1 MSCKSAMIPL
11 DEIISISPEQ
21 TVEEAL
27 GILLEKGIRA
37 MPVVSK
43 DGDYM
48 GMFHFHYILKFLL
61 PKSVRAEGGIQ
72 NLDFLTG
79 TDDLV
84 PRRLTEL
91 SDRTVVDL
99 MDSERPVLY
108 PDEVFWSAIHMAY
121 KYDAPMAVLES
132 ENSKKLVGIVTKQS
146 MIQDMQ
152 QRLLESKA
160 AVE

>member
-11 DEIISISPEQ
+11 DEIISISPEK
-21 TVEEAL
+21 TVGEAL
-27 GILLEKGIRA
+27 EVLLENGIRA

-43 DGDYM
+43 DGEYM

-61 PKSVRAEGGIQ
+61 PKPVRAEGGVD
-72 NLDFLTG
+72 NLEFLTG

-84 PRRLTEL
+84 PERLMEL
-91 SDRTVVDL
+91 SDRGVVDL
-99 MDSERPVLY
+99 MDLDRPILY
-108 PDEVFWSAIHMAY
+108 PNEVFWAAIHMAY
-121 KYDAPMAVLES
+121 KHDAPMAVLES

-152 QRLLESKA
+152 RRLLERKA
-160 AVE
+160 EVE